1 MNNKPG
7 FGLLEVIIAIAILG
21 LAMAAVVPAYQRR
34 QPKYEREQ
42 FLARLNGL
50 AQFARKSAI
59 MTTKI
64 HKVSFDFAKREAWV
78 EAATGQKSKEGEAE
92 FAPIKS
98 TSVRARINWSEQFSF
113 KNFFIEGFDEMSRF
127 SGRATHEVWFFVMPE
142 GLAQE
147 VVANVLDTKDRIEK
161 KPRQIGLVLNP
172 FNAQFKIYDAFQKP

>member
-1 MNNKPG
+1 MNSKPG

-21 LAMAAVVPAYQRR
+21 LAMAVVIPNFRGR

-42 FLARLNGL
+42 FIARLNGL

-64 HKVSFDFAKREAWV
+64 HKVAFDFSKREAWI

-98 TSVRARINWSEQFSF
+98 SSTRARISWPEQFSF
-113 KNFFIEGFDEMSRF
+113 KNFYIEGFDEMSRF
-127 SGRATHEVWFFVMPE
+127 SGRATQEVWFFVMPE

-147 VVANVLDTKDRIEK
+147 VIANVVDTKDRIDK